1 VQDLLK
7 RNADMVV
14 KDLLEDLGH
23 IYVCGDISMAAS
35 VRKTVQV
42 WSGSVQAL
50 ACSKYIAKLHNS
62 NVTLTYCRIYLR
74 KRQL

>member
-1 VQDLLK
+1 
-7 RNADMVV
+7 MVV

-42 WSGSVQAL
+42 WSGTSLQQ
-50 ACSKYIAKLHNS
+50 
-62 NVTLTYCRIYLR
+62 IYS
-74 KRQL
+74 QTT

>member
-1 VQDLLK
+1 
-7 RNADMVV
+7 MVV

-42 WSGSVQAL
+42 WSGSVHAL
-50 ACSKYIAKLHNS
+50 ACSKYNYI
-62 NVTLTYCRIYLR
+62 TPT
-74 KRQL
+74 